1 MAGAVRSRGVSC
13 GQLVLFAALLF
24 GIVTMH
30 TVGHPA
36 EHGGRAASLSSV
48 GPATE
53 PSAGPAADSSA
64 GPAAHSSAVIAEGF
78 SAILVAHSS
87 PATMEGF
94 PSVTA
99 ESFSAVIVEGFSS
112 AAVMTDASAAV
123 VAHPSA
129 ADTAADTASPSSPGT
144 AHTPGHGSGGDAP
157 MSGMD
162 PLSVCLAVLGAWG
175 LALLATWLLLGLRA
189 GGRRLG
195 APGGAG
201 LLRAARPNPPP
212 SISVLAAVSVLRM

>member
-36 EHGGRAASLSSV
+36 EHGGRAASLSSA
-48 GPATE
+48 GPATD
-53 PSAGPAADSSA
+53 PSAGPATD
-64 GPAAHSSAVIAEGF
+64 PSAVIAEGF

-129 ADTAADTASPSSPGT
+129 ADTASPSSPGT

-157 MSGMD
+157 TSGMD

-189 GGRRLG
+189 DGRRLG
-195 APGGAG
+195 APVGAG
-201 LLRAARPNPPP
+201 LLRASRPNPPP

>member
-36 EHGGRAASLSSV
+36 EHGGRAASLSSA
-48 GPATE
+48 GPAAH
-53 PSAGPAADSSA
+53 PSAGPAA
-64 GPAAHSSAVIAEGF
+64 VIAEGL
-78 SAILVAHSS
+78 SAIFVAHSS
-87 PATMEGF
+87 PATMEGFPPVTAQGF

-123 VAHPSA
+123 AAHPSA
-129 ADTAADTASPSSPGT
+129 ADTATTASASPPGT

-157 MSGMD
+157 TSGMD
-162 PLSVCLAVLGAWG
+162 PLSICLAVLGAWG

-189 GGRRLG
+189 DGRRLG
-195 APGGAG
+195 APVGAG

>member
-36 EHGGRAASLSSV
+36 EHGGRAASLS
-48 GPATE
+48 PAGTAAD
-53 PSAGPAADSSA
+53 PSAGPAAD
-64 GPAAHSSAVIAEGF
+64 PSAVIAEDL
-78 SAILVAHSS
+78 SANFVAHSS

-123 VAHPSA
+123 AAHPPA
-129 ADTAADTASPSSPGT
+129 ADTATTASPSSPGT

-189 GGRRLG
+189 DGRRLG
-195 APGGAG
+195 APVGAG